1 MESTVL
7 FHFISVNDRP
17 SIVLSMVSKELQK
30 AIKRK
35 KDTVVNIAGVRMT
48 EIGRKK
54 VNRRHVH

>member
-7 FHFISVNDRP
+7 LYFISGNDRP

-30 AIKRK
+30 AIRGK
-35 KDTVVNIAGVRMT
+35 KDMVINIADGRIT
-48 EIGRKK
+48 EIGMKK